1 MIPLNQ
7 KLSVNYFS
15 RIVST
20 LFLKFEYKRTRNEI
34 NQERHI
40 IIERL
45 VTDNLLDL
53 VNLNINNK
61 YLDKGKLKQIKHMY
75 DKGKI
80 FNLVEEEIIE
90 NQNEL
95 ESDKNS
101 ELDDSSPLI

>member
-53 VNLNINNK
+53 VNLNIKNK

-75 DKGKI
+75 GDGI
-80 FNLVEEEIIE
+80 
-90 NQNEL
+90 
-95 ESDKNS
+95 
-101 ELDDSSPLI
+101 

>member
-40 IIERL
+40 IIEIL

-53 VNLNINNK
+53 VNLNIKNK
-61 YLDKGKLKQIKHMY
+61 YLDKGKLK
-75 DKGKI
+75 
-80 FNLVEEEIIE
+80 
-90 NQNEL
+90 
-95 ESDKNS
+95 
-101 ELDDSSPLI
+101 

>member
-1 MIPLNQ
+1 
-7 KLSVNYFS
+7 
-15 RIVST
+15 
-20 LFLKFEYKRTRNEI
+20 
-34 NQERHI
+34 
-40 IIERL
+40 
-45 VTDNLLDL
+45 
-53 VNLNINNK
+53 
-61 YLDKGKLKQIKHMY
+61 MY